1 MDIEGNSISL
11 KNCDSFVK
19 ATVYSYIPKYNGSVS
34 GINVRNNSM
43 RGKNSG
49 FVVDIGSSA
58 TKISEEQMYKDI
70 VIDNNT
76 IKTKGGKSLSS
87 LGESFLK

>member
-1 MDIEGNSISL
+1 
-11 KNCDSFVK
+11 
-19 ATVYSYIPKYNGSVS
+19 
-34 GINVRNNSM
+34 M